1 MSQVKRKYKRID
13 AFFSKIRPVAPDSP
27 SRATAKKEA
36 TGTSASFVSLTA
48 KSPADGWPGLFTGID
63 RGKLMG
69 FSFDQD
75 RVTSLEE
82 APLHLPADA
91 LRVPLVV
98 SGKTVGS
105 IQAARKEAGWTAQEI
120 EIVSAVAA
128 QLAQHIEHLPRLGKK
143 EKHTQE

>member
-1 MSQVKRKYKRID
+1 M
-13 AFFSKIRPVAPDSP
+13 AE
-27 SRATAKKEA
+27 KET

-48 KSPADGWPGLFTGID
+48 ASPADGWPGLFTGTD
-63 RGKLMG
+63 RGKMMG
-69 FSFDQD
+69 FCFDKD

-82 APLHLPADA
+82 APLHLPEDT
-91 LRVPLVV
+91 LRVPLMV

-128 QLAQHIEHLPRLGKK
+128 QLAQHIEHLPLLGKE
-143 EKHTQE
+143 EKHSHE